1 MSVISGLDFF
11 LNGTSIP
18 PVSGKLLYGFKNKKK
33 SIKECVD
40 DWKNLSVEEKNI
52 YNSECEK
59 IYKLIFKNIKPLQP
73 WDFYDLRQTTP
84 NHLFYFHNY
93 ASQQAIY
100 PELSDDEIWRKCS
113 NKLLEIK
120 KDEKVS
126 ELFKS
131 KSSEVND
138 YFKMILK
145 EEELLNEQESSDDS
159 SADNDL
165 GIQGELMQNKYVEE
179 ELRKRSEVL
188 NDNHIKDELK
198 KQGGRLKSRYSI
210 ANSD

>member
-18 PVSGKLLYGFKNKKK
+18 PISGKLLYGFKNKKK
-33 SIKECVD
+33 SMEECVD

-52 YNSECEK
+52 YNSECERL
-59 IYKLIFKNIKPLQP
+59 YKLIFKNIKPLQP
-73 WDFYDLRQTTP
+73 WDFYDLKQTTP
-84 NHLFYFHNY
+84 SHLFYFHNY

-120 KDEKVS
+120 RDEKVS

-131 KSSEVND
+131 KSSEVNN
-138 YFKMILK
+138 YLQMILR
-145 EEELLNEQESSDDS
+145 EELLSEQESSDDS
-159 SADNDL
+159 SADSGL
-165 GIQGELMQNKYVEE
+165 GIKGKLVQNKYVEK
-179 ELRKRSEVL
+179 ELGKQSEVL
-188 NDNHIKDELK
+188 NDNHIEGELK
-198 KQGGRLKSRYSI
+198 KQGRRLKSRYSI
-210 ANSD
+210 SNSD